1 MKTLEEVFAVL
12 RREASSDP
20 EERCGFIVNL
30 DSNGPCRLTVRNVYP
45 GDKRHAFEMHPG
57 EQAEIMRLH
66 GHELIGL
73 WHTHPTGPSEPSAHD
88 LRFKPPGMRCWVVTP
103 DTVVEYTD
111 VEYKE
116 TA

>member
-12 RREASSDP
+12 KREASADP

-30 DSNGPCRLTVRNVYP
+30 DGNGPCRLTVRNVYP
-45 GDKRHAFEMHPG
+45 GDRAHAFEMHPG

-66 GHELIGL
+66 RHELIGL
-73 WHTHPTGPSEPSAHD
+73 WHTHPTGPEEPSTHD

-103 DTVVEYTD
+103 ETVVEYTD
-111 VEYKE
+111 VEYEE